1 MQQAY
6 LWTKTFH
13 IVFVVAWM
21 ACVFYLPRLLVN
33 LVETSTQ
40 PQVQERLLLMARRL
54 YRFGHVMF
62 GITLVLG
69 LVLWLHFGIRG
80 GWLHFGIRGGWMH
93 AKLLLVAVMFGYYLW
108 CGRLVKRQAAG
119 GRLPSSKALRWYNE
133 VPLPLLVVVVWL
145 VLAKPF

>member
-1 MQQAY
+1 MQ

-33 LVETSTQ
+33 LVETSSQ

-54 YRFGHVMF
+54 YGFGHVMF

-69 LVLWLHFGIRG
+69 LVLWLHFDIRG
-80 GWLHFGIRGGWMH
+80 RWMH